1 MKTLTKA
8 SRDIAVLTSQDVAEL
23 AVRLEVDDYTDPFE
37 GLNDWHLLRSLA
49 FQRPEMVEP
58 YLHLLDMVDGIEEEV
73 SSIFCCGLNR

>member
-8 SRDIAVLTSQDVAEL
+8 SRDLAVLTSQDVAEL

-58 YLHLLDMVDGIEEEV
+58 YLHLLDMEAYDEA
-73 SSIFCCGLNR
+73 

>member
-8 SRDIAVLTSQDVAEL
+8 SRDIAVLTSEGVAEL

-49 FQRPEMVEP
+49 FQRPELVEP
-58 YLHLLDMVDGIEEEV
+58 YLHLLDMEAYDEA
-73 SSIFCCGLNR
+73 

>member
-58 YLHLLDMVDGIEEEV
+58 YLHLLDMEAYDEA
-73 SSIFCCGLNR
+73 

>member
-8 SRDIAVLTSQDVAEL
+8 SRDIAVLTSEDVAEL

-49 FQRPEMVEP
+49 FQRPELVEP
-58 YLHLLDMVDGIEEEV
+58 YLHLLDMEAYDEA
-73 SSIFCCGLNR
+73 

>member
-23 AVRLEVDDYTDPFE
+23 AVRLEVDDYADPFE

-58 YLHLLDMVDGIEEEV
+58 YLHLLDMEAYDEA
-73 SSIFCCGLNR
+73 

>member
-8 SRDIAVLTSQDVAEL
+8 SCDIAVLTSQDVAEL

-58 YLHLLDMVDGIEEEV
+58 YLHLLDMEAYDEA
-73 SSIFCCGLNR
+73 

>member
-23 AVRLEVDDYTDPFE
+23 AFRLEVDDYTDPFE

-49 FQRPEMVEP
+49 FQRPALVEP
-58 YLHLLDMVDGIEEEV
+58 YLHLLDMEAYDEA
-73 SSIFCCGLNR
+73 

>member
-1 MKTLTKA
+1 MKTLTKT

-58 YLHLLDMVDGIEEEV
+58 YLHLLDMEAYDEA
-73 SSIFCCGLNR
+73 

>member
-49 FQRPEMVEP
+49 FQRPEMV
-58 YLHLLDMVDGIEEEV
+58 
-73 SSIFCCGLNR
+73 

>member
-1 MKTLTKA
+1 MKTLTKT

-49 FQRPEMVEP
+49 FQRPELVEP
-58 YLHLLDMVDGIEEEV
+58 YLHLLDMEAYDEA
-73 SSIFCCGLNR
+73 

>member
-8 SRDIAVLTSQDVAEL
+8 SRDIALLTSQDVAEL

-49 FQRPEMVEP
+49 FQRPELVEP
-58 YLHLLDMVDGIEEEV
+58 YLHLLDMEAYDEA
-73 SSIFCCGLNR
+73 

>member
-49 FQRPEMVEP
+49 FQRSELVEP
-58 YLHLLDMVDGIEEEV
+58 YLHLLDMEAYDEA
-73 SSIFCCGLNR
+73 